1 MPQKGPHN
9 YPKKRHFR
17 TMPDNIEQIMADCD
31 ACDFNWYKIADLYCM
46 GNTKNPISSI
56 RKRLV
61 QADKLQW
68 FYEQRDIR
76 PGRETQAK
84 KVLKNYDTQTAK
96 TDPEI
101 SELTGLPLHVICARR
116 NELVKNGLVKE
127 WSSKRNEATGK
138 LNTAYLM
145 TFKGY
150 AVAFGDEGRI
160 NG

>member
-1 MPQKGPHN
+1 MNSIQ
-9 YPKKRHFR
+9 
-17 TMPDNIEQIMADCD
+17 NIITTRKAAQNEGQLSLSFENKVRA
-31 ACDFNWYKIADLYCM
+31 FN
-46 GNTKNPISSI
+46 S
-56 RKRLV
+56 
-61 QADKLQW
+61 
-68 FYEQRDIR
+68 IR